1 MSGDSMEGTKKM
13 VRFGENKVK
22 EFQKT
27 QRIIPDTD
35 KNDKRTEQ
43 RIQTG
48 QKPIHSAL
56 EKDKQSGRADKSEE
70 AKLPAPPLRSIL
82 KKTAVLPMVLP
93 DLPTTEKKKKKKKE
107 EENFVK
113 TRAEECRQTVRLG

>member
-43 RIQTG
+43 RIKTG
-48 QKPIHSAL
+48 QKPIRSAL
-56 EKDKQSGRADKSEE
+56 EKEKQANRRADKSEE
-70 AKLPAPPLRSIL
+70 AKPPATPLRSIL

-93 DLPTTEKKKKKKKE
+93 DLHTTEKKKKKKTSSKHE
-107 EENFVK
+107 LKNVG
-113 TRAEECRQTVRLG
+113 RQLG